1 MIKIHFM
8 NFSKIYMIFI
18 KIYIFKESKVF
29 SCHCNSHFNIGPVS
43 LRQVSHYYRLWT
55 SHLGKML
62 MVFVSQ
68 QLSQNFPALWNYP
81 TRRQLQASCKVFY
94 LCPTDKI
101 CNVLSIKVFKFL
113 SCEYPRVLAMIWNVR
128 GPLGLHW
135 SIIIERNPCLILNFL
150 FNSLWLLG
158 IAAFI
163 HVSYL

>member
-29 SCHCNSHFNIGPVS
+29 SCHCNSHSNIGPVS

-68 QLSQNFPALWNYP
+68 QLSQNFPAL
-81 TRRQLQASCKVFY
+81 
-94 LCPTDKI
+94 
-101 CNVLSIKVFKFL
+101 
-113 SCEYPRVLAMIWNVR
+113 
-128 GPLGLHW
+128 
-135 SIIIERNPCLILNFL
+135 
-150 FNSLWLLG
+150 
-158 IAAFI
+158 
-163 HVSYL
+163 